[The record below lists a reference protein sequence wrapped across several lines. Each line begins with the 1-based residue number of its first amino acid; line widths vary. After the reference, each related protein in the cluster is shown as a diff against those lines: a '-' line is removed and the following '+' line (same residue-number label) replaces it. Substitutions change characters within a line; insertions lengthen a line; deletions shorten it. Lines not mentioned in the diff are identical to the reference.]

1 MGRNSSEIMKIALK
15 IMPVLLLTAA
25 PLAAQS
31 QMGVESEKDA
41 VIRASLD
48 YLEGAET
55 ADAARMERAI
65 HPEVTKV
72 LLAKY
77 PQTGATYLR
86 NSGAAQLVEVV
97 RAGAAFLEEERR
109 NTEVT
114 VHDIGY
120 NLASATV
127 VSTQFIDHLLLAK
140 VDEQWK
146 IIDVLWV
153 PNTPDTVST
162 PTAVDL
168 ESEKQA
174 ITSTALDYIEGA
186 YTGDGDRMANALH
199 PELTKVLIMPHPKTG
214 NVMLIKMGA
223 TMLVEG
229 TRARLG
235 LLEEDKRN
243 IEVTVYHVGNDLAT
257 ARVISAMYIDHLQLA
272 KIDGHWKIVN
282 VLWVPN
288 PAARRET

>member
-1 MGRNSSEIMKIALK
+1 MKN
-15 IMPVLLLTAA
+15 VLTLLMVSLMATA

-31 QMGVESEKDA
+31 QLDVEGEKDA
-41 VIRASLD
+41 VIRAALD
-48 YLEGAET
+48 YLEGAES
-55 ADAARMERAI
+55 ADAARMERAV
-65 HPEVTKV
+65 HPELTKV

-77 PQTGATYLR
+77 PQTGAAYLR
-86 NSGAAQLVEVV
+86 NSGASQLVEVV
-97 RAGAAFLEEERR
+97 RAGAAFLEEEKR
-109 NTEVT
+109 NTKVT

-120 NLASATV
+120 NLASVTV

-140 VDEQWK
+140 IDEQWK

-153 PNTPDTVST
+153 PNAPDTAST
-162 PTAVDL
+162 RTVVDL

-174 ITSTALDYIEGA
+174 ITNTALDYIEGA
-186 YTGDGDRMANALH
+186 YTGDGGRMANALH
-199 PELTKVLIMPHPKTG
+199 PELTKVLIMPHPRTG

-223 TMLVEG
+223 AMLIEG
-229 TRARLG
+229 TNAKLG
-235 LLEEDKRN
+235 LLDEDKRN

-272 KIDGHWKIVN
+272 KIDGQWKIVN

-288 PAARRET
+288 PAARRDT

>member
-1 MGRNSSEIMKIALK
+1 MNRALK
-15 IMPVLLLTAA
+15 ILPIFLLTAA

-31 QMGVESEKDA
+31 QMDVEGEKDA
-41 VIRASLD
+41 VIRAALD
-48 YLEGAET
+48 YLEGAES
-55 ADAARMERAI
+55 ADAARMERAV
-65 HPEVTKV
+65 HPELTKV

-97 RAGAAFLEEERR
+97 RAGAAFLEEEKR

-140 VDEQWK
+140 IDEQWK

-153 PNTPDTVST
+153 PNAPDTAST
-162 PTAVDL
+162 PREIAL

-174 ITSTALDYIEGA
+174 ITNTALDYIEGA
-186 YTGDGDRMANALH
+186 YTGDGERMANALH
-199 PELTKVLIMPHPKTG
+199 PELTKVLIMPHPRTG
-214 NVMLIKMGA
+214 KVMLITMGA
-223 TMLVEG
+223 SMLIEG
-229 TRARLG
+229 TRAKLG
-235 LLEEDKRN
+235 LLDEDKRN

-257 ARVISAMYIDHLQLA
+257 ARVTSARYIDHLQLA
-272 KIDGHWKIVN
+272 KIDGQWKIVN

-288 PAARRET
+288 PKARRDS